1 MKREPSGIKKYQN
14 LKCNDPAE
22 KEKWSFSLYIFGIFR
37 TQCFYL
43 LAGAH
48 GQLGDDLVVS

>member
-1 MKREPSGIKKYQN
+1 MTREPSGIKKYQD

-22 KEKWSFSLYIFGIFR
+22 KEKWRFSFYIFGIFR

-48 GQLGDDLVVS
+48 GQLGGDLVVS